1 MCLKYQWPQLRTHH
15 RYFSSVWKIFQ
26 HLYEML
32 YRVDDFITRPIP
44 RLPDGDNNCLGYT
57 HEICLWQG
65 WPPTKELQHLIS
77 ECRDQTPLNCT
88 VHLSVLKLY
97 AFRNRAEERG
107 FPKKRYF
114 LNGAQEPLC
123 RYPYEDDGSVQKVP
137 FFGTPCMFP
146 GCFVI
151 KRSMAGR
158 EGFKYLSWVLYFP
171 VFLSSHITKT
181 LKF

>member
-44 RLPDGDNNCLGYT
+44 RLPDGDNNCLGCT

-65 WPPTKELQHLIS
+65 SPPTKELQHLIS
-77 ECRDQTPLNCT
+77 ECPDQTPLNCT

-107 FPKKRYF
+107 FPKKGTLWMVHRNHYVDIHTRTMVQFREYPF
-114 LNGAQEPLC
+114 LGHPVCSLGVSWSKEVWLGERVSNICLEF
-123 RYPYEDDGSVQKVP
+123 YI
-137 FFGTPCMFP
+137 FP
-146 GCFVI
+146 SFI
-151 KRSMAGR
+151 FSYYKNS
-158 EGFKYLSWVLYFP
+158 
-171 VFLSSHITKT
+171 
-181 LKF
+181 